1 MFCPQCRDIAL
12 RCKLGINALR
22 KRAKGMSLHLGGFA
36 TPSVVRGKE
45 LSVVSCQLSD
55 VRGAAEGD
63 FGAGVVGVDCDGAVD
78 GVGTAAYRFETET
91 FLSR

>member
-12 RCKLGINALR
+12 LCKLGINALR
-22 KRAKGMSLHLGGFA
+22 KRAKGTSLHLGGFA

-45 LSVVSCQLSD
+45 LSVVSCQMSEGR
-55 VRGAAEGD
+55 VEGD

>member
-22 KRAKGMSLHLGGFA
+22 KRAKGTSLHLGGFA

-45 LSVVSCQLSD
+45 LSV

>member
-22 KRAKGMSLHLGGFA
+22 KRAKGTSLHLGGFA

-45 LSVVSCQLSD
+45 SSVF
-55 VRGAAEGD
+55 RGAAEGD